1 MQRTLLIVAGIVVA
15 LGAAARA
22 EAPDGPK
29 RTHTFTTEYDV
40 TRMDK
45 RAASDRSVIF
55 ILRGTERKEQTGV
68 TLAPPEPEPAP
79 KAAEPAPQPKKHK
92 RGWNRN

>member
-1 MQRTLLIVAGIVVA
+1 MQRTLLIVAGTLLA

-40 TRMDK
+40 TRMDR
-45 RAASDRSVIF
+45 RAAADRAVVF
-55 ILRGTERKEQTGV
+55 ILRGTQRKEQTGTV
-68 TLAPPEPEPAP
+68 TLAPPEPEPAT
-79 KAAEPAPQPKKHK
+79 KAAEPAPPKKHK